1 MSEKDLEKL
10 ENSSVSNRSG
20 NIDETKKEKQKK
32 KSVLSNIIS
41 IIIL

>member
-20 NIDETKKEKQKK
+20 NIDETKKEKK
-32 KSVLSNIIS
+32 KSQLI
-41 IIIL
+41 